1 MRDSIPKQ
9 TEISAV
15 SKDKQSPTGT
25 QMKKGDQSM
34 LCVRQRGRE
43 RGGKKRGRGEGG
55 RERENMKELGAG
67 QNFSLF

>member
-15 SKDKQSPTGT
+15 CKDKQSPTGT

-34 LCVRQRGRE
+34 PCVRQRGGERGAEAETEGKREKRKRKNRE
-43 RGGKKRGRGEGG
+43 RK
-55 RERENMKELGAG
+55 
-67 QNFSLF
+67 

>member
-15 SKDKQSPTGT
+15 CKDKQSSTGT

-34 LCVRQRGRE
+34 LCVRE
-43 RGGKKRGRGEGG
+43 
-55 RERENMKELGAG
+55 REREGRKEEGRRRRRERERKYE
-67 QNFSLF
+67 

>member
-15 SKDKQSPTGT
+15 CKDKQSPRGT

-34 LCVRQRGRE
+34 PCVRQRGGE

-55 RERENMKELGAG
+55 REREKI
-67 QNFSLF
+67 